1 MRYYIADCH
10 FYHRNLLTEMD
21 SRGFKSVEQMNEV
34 MIEKWNKKVHAH
46 DEVVILGDLSLGSGQ
61 ETNQILH
68 RLKGKLYLIRGNH
81 DDRYL
86 KDKDFDVSRFV
97 WIKDYAEIHDNK
109 RKIVLMHYPIF
120 CYNGQFR
127 RGPDGT
133 PLTYML
139 HGHIHKTEDQ
149 KLVDKFCAET
159 RATMR
164 KSAHQEVAQQIP
176 YQMINC
182 FCMYS
187 DYTPLTLEEWV
198 ECDKKRRNQ
207 KKCSAEMLKALEMFS
222 DDFMSDR
229 DFDSEKIRKAA
240 EAIRLK
246 ARDIARGNVDYT
258 TYEEVFG
265 K

>member
-21 SRGFKSVEQMNEV
+21 NRGFESVEQMNEV

-46 DEVVILGDLSLGSGQ
+46 DEVIILGDLSLGSGQ
-61 ETNQILH
+61 ETNQILR

-86 KDKDFDVSRFV
+86 KDKNFDDSRFV

-127 RGPDGT
+127 RGADGT

-139 HGHIHKTEDQ
+139 HGHIHKSEDQ
-149 KLVDKFCAET
+149 VLVDKFCTET

-164 KSAHQEVAQQIP
+164 KSAHQEEAQPIP
-176 YQMINC
+176 CQMINC

-198 ECDKKRRNQ
+198 ECDRKRLSRKKD
-207 KKCSAEMLKALEMFS
+207 SANMLKALELFS
-222 DDFMSDR
+222 DDFMSDK
-229 DFDSEKIRKAA
+229 DFDRMEIRRVAAAMRSKA
-240 EAIRLK
+240 EE
-246 ARDIARGNVDYT
+246 IAKENADYI

>member
-1 MRYYIADCH
+1 MPSLVKARVCVIHSVVLFFRGCVFFLFLGRDHLMSGVDCH
-10 FYHRNLLTEMD
+10 THAAQC
-21 SRGFKSVEQMNEV
+21 SVGKILVSLHQFLASCV
-34 MIEKWNKKVHAH
+34 EKWNKKVHAH
-46 DEVVILGDLSLGSGQ
+46 DEVVILGDFSLGNGQ
-61 ETNQILH
+61 ETNQILR

-97 WIKDYAEIHDNK
+97 WIEDYAEIHDNK

-127 RGPDGT
+127 RRADGI

-139 HGHIHKTEDQ
+139 HGHIHKSEDQ
-149 KLVDKFCAET
+149 VLVDKFCAET

-164 KSAHQEVAQQIP
+164 KSAHQEKAQPIP
-176 YQMINC
+176 CQMINC

-198 ECDKKRRNQ
+198 ECDQWRRGRTDRDNTVQ
-207 KKCSAEMLKALEMFS
+207 CALDIGS
-222 DDFMSDR
+222 DDFMSDGR
-229 DFDSEKIRKAA
+229 
-240 EAIRLK
+240 
-246 ARDIARGNVDYT
+246 VQ
-258 TYEEVFG
+258 
-265 K
+265 